1 MKISDGKCIQ
11 IENDTGRRNIISS
24 KKNFMTDRSLHQIC
38 NKKHFLSRS
47 RLEEISLSET
57 NLITVV

>member
-1 MKISDGKCIQ
+1 MVSAYKLKMIPAEKIL
-11 IENDTGRRNIISS
+11 IISS

>member
-1 MKISDGKCIQ
+1 MVSAYKLKMIPAEEIL
-11 IENDTGRRNIISS
+11 IISS
-24 KKNFMTDRSLHQIC
+24 KKNFMTDRSQHQIC

>member
-1 MKISDGKCIQ
+1 MVSAYKLKIIPAEE
-11 IENDTGRRNIISS
+11 ILIISS

>member
-1 MKISDGKCIQ
+1 MVSAYKLKMIPAEEIL
-11 IENDTGRRNIISS
+11 IISS
-24 KKNFMTDRSLHQIC
+24 KKNFMTDRGLHQIC

>member
-1 MKISDGKCIQ
+1 MVSAYKLKMIPAEEIL
-11 IENDTGRRNIISS
+11 IISS
-24 KKNFMTDRSLHQIC
+24 KKNFMTGRSLHQIC

-47 RLEEISLSET
+47 TLEEISLSET